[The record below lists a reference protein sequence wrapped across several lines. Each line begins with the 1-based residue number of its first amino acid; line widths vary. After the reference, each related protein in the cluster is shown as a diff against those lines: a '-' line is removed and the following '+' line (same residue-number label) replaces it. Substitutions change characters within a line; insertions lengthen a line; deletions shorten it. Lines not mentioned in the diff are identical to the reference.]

1 MAAERETRS
10 RSGRRSFPALEVFK
24 RGEEAEPGRG
34 WAGWGGEMRLATSS
48 PWGGAGTVSG
58 GFFRRE
64 ARGREEGLG
73 VGVVFLPRARRLLGC
88 SNL

>member
-1 MAAERETRS
+1 M
-10 RSGRRSFPALEVFK
+10 
-24 RGEEAEPGRG
+24 G
-34 WAGWGGEMRLATSS
+34 WLAGEMRLATSS

-73 VGVVFLPRARRLLGC
+73 VGMVFLPRARRLLGFL
-88 SNL
+88 NL